1 MSAILEPRYDN
12 MSIYHY
18 RGGNCQLLEEE
29 LISRNPP
36 HDDIKDALSSAI
48 EISVKP
54 SSNNMNRRS
63 NSSNIVYSKRFG
75 GISHGW

>member
-1 MSAILEPRYDN
+1 
-12 MSIYHY
+12 
-18 RGGNCQLLEEE
+18 

-54 SSNNMNRRS
+54 SANGINRRDT
-63 NSSNIVYSKRFG
+63 SNIVYSKRFG